1 LGWPLR
7 NHSARFAARRQLRV
21 DPAVPFCYPPA
32 LPIRTDVCLAVLGG
46 KPVARRALILLVVP
60 LAFAVGCAGT
70 WDAVSSRKF
79 REDPFRA
86 MFTREDPI
94 TVLRNKVDG
103 NERADAMRRLTEP
116 AKAGHGQAEQDE
128 ALQLLWTAAT
138 TDPSPVVRVAA
149 IDALGRFDDP
159 RAVRLLTDAYA
170 KADGVPSDPAKLTS
184 ADLTQEAHIDSV
196 LTLAPTG
203 FEPSFVATLRSR
215 TVTALSGKRSPEAVA
230 FLAKVAAAE
239 PNGDDP
245 QLDRDVRAAAVRGL
259 GQMRSPDSVA
269 ALVGVLKQEAGRD
282 VVLAQNAHE
291 GLKGLTGKDLPAD
304 PEKWSAVVQAGV
316 SVDPKPASLIEQM
329 GWKK

>member
-1 LGWPLR
+1 V
-7 NHSARFAARRQLRV
+7 SRFQVGKLRV
-21 DPAVPFCYPPA
+21 DPPAPFCYPPA

-46 KPVARRALILLVVP
+46 KPVARRALILLAVP
-60 LAFAVGCAGT
+60 LAFTVGCAGT
-70 WDAVSSRKF
+70 WDTVSSRKF
-79 REDPFRA
+79 REAPFKTL
-86 MFTREDPI
+86 FTSDDPI

-103 NERADAMRRLTEP
+103 NERADAMRRLKEP
-116 AKAGHGQAEQDE
+116 AKAGKGQPEQDE

-159 RAVRLLTDAYA
+159 RAVQLLTDAYA
-170 KADGVPSDPAKLTS
+170 KADGVPSDPAKLAS
-184 ADLTQEAHIDSV
+184 ADLSQASAIDPI
-196 LTLAPTG
+196 LMLAPTG

-215 TVTALSGKRSPEAVA
+215 TITALSAKRSPEAVA
-230 FLAKVAAAE
+230 FLAKIASAE
-239 PNGDDP
+239 PKGDDP

-259 GQMRSPDSVA
+259 GQMRSPESVA

-291 GLKGLTGKDLPAD
+291 GLKELTGKDLPAD
-304 PEKWSAVVQAGV
+304 PERWSAVVQAGV
-316 SVDPKPASLIEQM
+316 SVDPKRASLIEQM